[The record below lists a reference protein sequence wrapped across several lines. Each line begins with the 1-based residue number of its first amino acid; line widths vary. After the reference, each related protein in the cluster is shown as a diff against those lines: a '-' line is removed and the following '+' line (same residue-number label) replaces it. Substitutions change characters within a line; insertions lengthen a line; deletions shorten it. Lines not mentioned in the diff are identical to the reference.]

1 MRMIKIHLEQLHFFA
16 FHGLYEEERILGN
29 EFIVDVNIQY
39 LPNQKIIH
47 SINETVDYSAVY
59 DLLAERMKHP
69 SDLLETIAT
78 GFCYQVMEKFSSVQT
93 IEFSIKKLSPPI
105 PKFEGNVGV
114 SFQLKRSEL

>member
-1 MRMIKIHLEQLHFFA
+1 MIKIHLEQLHFFA
-16 FHGLYEEERILGN
+16 HHGLYEEERILGN
-29 EFIVDVNIQY
+29 EFIVDINIYY
-39 LPNQKIIH
+39 LPYQKIIH

-59 DLLAERMKHP
+59 GLLAERMKHP

-78 GFCYQVMEKFSSVQT
+78 GFCYQVMEKFSAVQT
-93 IEFSIKKLSPPI
+93 IEFSIKKLCPPI